1 MNKNHL
7 KISNELKKKILQMA
21 FEGGSSS
28 AHIGGALSIT
38 DVIAVLINNG
48 NFTKKEDQLILSK
61 GHACLIYYAALMQTG
76 KIGEELISTFE
87 KDGSPLM
94 GHPIKNLKLNINY
107 STGSLGMGLSLGIGN
122 CIANKKLKN
131 NTNTFVILGDGE
143 CNEGSI
149 WEAAMSASHYKLD
162 NLIAIV
168 DNNGFQQT
176 GSTNFILRNENLF
189 EKFKSFNWDTIEIDG
204 HNFDEIENAIKIN
217 SNKPKAIIAKTI
229 KGKGVSFIE
238 NDNSWHHKILTKIN
252 LENALK
258 ELN

>member
-38 DVIAVLINNG
+38 DVMAVLINNG

-61 GHACLIYYAALMQTG
+61 GHACLIYYAALMQIG
-76 KIGEELISTFE
+76 KIDEELISTFE
-87 KDGSPLM
+87 KDGSSLM

-143 CNEGSI
+143 CNEGSV

-176 GSTNFILRNENLF
+176 GSTNFILKNNNLF
-189 EKFKSFNWDTIEIDG
+189 EKFKSFGWDTIEIDG
-204 HNFDEIENAIKIN
+204 HNFDAIEGALQIN
-217 SNKPKAIIAKTI
+217 SKKPKAIIAKTI
-229 KGKGVSFIE
+229 KGKGISFIE
-238 NDNSWHHKILTKIN
+238 NDNSWHHKILSKIN